1 MSKVSTEALVTAV
14 ILANEKRYRQN
25 QRANFHTNYAIQFIM
40 ETIHGQEG
48 FANVEISPDTIISIL
63 TINDAVWNTQTRDRT
78 KRIKIIASAM
88 GTLLS
93 KKAPIQS
100 QLKIL
105 KAYDLETP
113 AAIRERISEAVA
125 DKAQEIADLMGV
137 DVERI
142 HIGVATP
149 LFEDEDFDDED
160 FEDDEE
166 DDDSLPF

>member
-25 QRANFHTNYAIQFIM
+25 QRANFHTDYAIQFIM

-48 FANVEISPDTIISIL
+48 FADVEISPDTIISIL

-93 KKAPIQS
+93 KKASIQS
-100 QLKIL
+100 QLKVL
-105 KAYDLETP
+105 KTYDLETP
-113 AAIRERISEAVA
+113 AAIRERIGDAVA

-149 LFEDEDFDDED
+149 LSEFDDE
-160 FEDDEE
+160 FEDDDFDED